1 MLDRPGPVA
10 TGDEI
15 LAARKRADAEGII
28 HEVHAYCATRC
39 PRRER
44 CPGMAC
50 RQYQREMAARDE
62 LASLSEAVYPEDAR

>member
-1 MLDRPGPVA
+1 MTMPGLPGPVA

-28 HEVHAYCATRC
+28 SEVHAYCATRC

-50 RQYQREMAARDE
+50 RQYQREMAARDTLFE
-62 LASLSEAVYPEDAR
+62 LEDAR

>member
-1 MLDRPGPVA
+1 MTLDLRGPAA
-10 TGDEI
+10 TDDEI
-15 LAARKRADAEGII
+15 RAARMRADAEGII
-28 HEVHAYCATRC
+28 AEVHAYCATRC

-62 LASLSEAVYPEDAR
+62 LFSLEDAR